1 MIENV
6 ATIVAARRS
15 QYDIMRLQSRLSTL
29 NREVA
34 TGSKA
39 DISGELG
46 SRTPLLIGLR
56 DAHARTERYL
66 QSNATLTMRLDAMQ
80 VALGAMQDAAGQLG
94 WEALA
99 ALGRSDHTS
108 LRNVQISAAAT
119 LETVVRHLNTSVS
132 GRFLFSGTLVEST
145 PMVTG
150 AAPAGVVGSVVA
162 DAATA
167 AGGQIDVGDVAGLIA
182 DLDAVFDDTHANPAF
197 RFSSAFYEGAPA
209 SEADLAGQLDENTR
223 ITYGLKANDQ
233 AFRDLMQGLHMLSAV
248 RSGDA
253 VMTEAAYI
261 QFAEA
266 GVAKLQQ
273 GLGRMIDLAART
285 GQNQARA
292 ADNLERL
299 ETARDLYNREIVELE
314 RRDPY
319 EAATLIKA
327 LEQQLEASYMVTARL
342 SQLSL
347 VEFLR

>member
-6 ATIVAARRS
+6 ATIVAPRRS
-15 QYDIMRLQSRLSTL
+15 QHDVMRLQSRLSTL

-66 QSNATLTMRLDAMQ
+66 QSNATLTLRLDAMQ

-99 ALGRSDHTS
+99 AIGRSDYTS
-108 LRNVQISAAAT
+108 LRNVQISAAAA

-132 GRFLFSGTLVEST
+132 GRYLFSGNLVET
-145 PMVTG
+145 RPMVAGT
-150 AAPAGVVGSVVA
+150 APAAIVGSVVA

-167 AGGQIDVGDVAGLIA
+167 AGGQIDVADVAGLVA
-182 DLDAVFDDTHANPAF
+182 DLDAVFGDTHGNPAWH
-197 RFSSAFYEGAPA
+197 FSAAFYQGSPE
-209 SEADLAGQLDENTR
+209 SEPDLEGQLDEDTR
-223 ITYGLKANDQ
+223 ITYGLKANDSGV
-233 AFRDLMQGLHMLSAV
+233 RDLMQGLHMLSAV
-248 RSGDA
+248 RSGDPA
-253 VMTEAAYI
+253 MTEAAYTE
-261 QFAEA
+261 FAEA
-266 GVAKLQQ
+266 AVAKLQQ

-285 GQNQARA
+285 GQNQARV
-292 ADNLERL
+292 ADNLKRL
-299 ETARDLYNREIVELE
+299 EAARDLYNREIVEME

-319 EAATLIKA
+319 EAATLINA